1 MASLLSF
8 KDADGNEI
16 TEDKLP
22 KDLKVTFADN
32 KSKFNEN
39 GTLKSSAS
47 VKNEEEIT
55 VVATVIS
62 ESQDLNKTAEFK
74 VKFVEVEGKDVVK
87 INSAKLVT
95 NTNIDG
101 AKALVIDETAELVPT
116 SVTNYANNEVKENI
130 NLKNQINKVTS
141 SDNTVATVTEKDGKI
156 TINPITAGKATITVE
171 LKSGEKFTYDVEVAA
186 QARKAT
192 SVDLSVDEIFLSSTV
207 KSGSVALEVIDQY
220 GDVFNG
226 TLNAV
231 PGKTGDSKIVSET
244 SVDIKNGK
252 GTLLLNVVDGAE
264 TGSDVVSIQ
273 TEDKK
278 ELASI
283 NVNYAEA
290 GDVTSY
296 ALRTVNP
303 NDDATLDIYEAAEDK
318 SLSLEF
324 IGKDD
329 DGVVAAIYKLNDKD
343 SPYSVSSSNDNVAEV
358 SVDNNGKLT
367 VEAKSEGT
375 ATITVKEGSIVRAT
389 FEITVIDTTPALSGV
404 KLAGS
409 DVTFTYQEYADS
421 NIITQDKIKD
431 YFSVGEYTLE
441 LDNGYIAVKDG
452 NTEIGKIE
460 SPAGVGAK
468 VEINP
473 DGIKFTGVSA
483 DASAVFRL
491 KQGDKVINAVE
502 LPIIYDDEIDSEQE
516 LRHAVE
522 KPEDSIVLDGNIE
535 LTSSIVV
542 PNELTLDGAGYTI
555 SNKSS
560 DDTLIKV
567 MGNNAHLTLKDV
579 TIKGS
584 NKAAIFVGDTS
595 KAGNEEL
602 TLEGKIKFVDN
613 EWGGIGVNTTDNGDL
628 PTVDATAATIT
639 IEGTTK
645 TIIDGEET
653 FTVAP
658 VLWVDK
664 NKFKE
669 FNNLNL
675 ENNIK
680 LGEGFEEYLL
690 DNSNNPAEVVGENIQ
705 NLNQILFG
713 KKLK

>member
-39 GTLKSSAS
+39 GTLKSSAN
-47 VKNEEEIT
+47 VTNEEEIT

-62 ESQDLNKTAEFK
+62 ESQGLNKTAEFK
-74 VKFVEVEGKDVVK
+74 VKFVEVKGEDVVK

-101 AKALVIDETAELVPT
+101 AKALVIDETAELVAT

-130 NLKNQINKVTS
+130 NLQNQINKVTS

-441 LDNGYIAVKDG
+441 LKEGYIAVKDG
-452 NTEIGKIE
+452 KIEIGKIK

-468 VEINP
+468 VEISP

-522 KPEDSIVLDGNIE
+522 KPKHNSIVLDGNIE

-542 PNELTLDGAGYTI
+542 QNDLTLDGAGYTI

-560 DDTLIKV
+560 GETLIKV
-567 MGNNAHLTLKDV
+567 MGDNAHLTLKDV

-584 NKAAIFVGDTS
+584 NKAAIVVGDTS
-595 KAGNEEL
+595 KNGSEKL

-613 EWGGIGVNTTDNGDL
+613 KWGGIGVNTTDKVQS

-664 NKFKE
+664 NSSDK
-669 FNNLNL
+669 LSL
-675 ENNIK
+675 GDNIN
-680 LGEGFEEYLL
+680 LGEGFEEYRL
-690 DNSNNPAEVVGENIQ
+690 DNSKNPAEVVGDNSQ